1 MKDDEVDPNDLAF
14 VRLVA
19 DTMAHAAKEVLL
31 LAQLEQTF
39 DPQPAN
45 ITGTEDQ
52 VRALEQ
58 QATRLVAALGGRPRL
73 MVVVQDRP
81 KPRYDTYAAAAVDEA
96 ITMFHRARATVCRAH
111 LHFIAGGVIERT
123 PDLLT
128 WPSDER
134 ITAIM
139 QRMATSQF
147 WERAE
152 SAYVKLASLW
162 DRLGQLLDS
171 AFFGIRQYER
181 DGFPSVMDRIYA
193 NHLPVH
199 TELRESSAWV
209 AVRAYQT
216 SEKPDGLKWLLRR
229 RNLIIHSIHL
239 RPSPA
244 GLGNDPLFEGAY
256 NHLEESHRRRLAPGS
271 RDDEIKWLHSHLST
285 AATLFTEVLYLC
297 EFGPICRVG
306 CQIIPKDGLT
316 KQ

>member
-1 MKDDEVDPNDLAF
+1 MKDDEVDPDDLAF
-14 VRLVA
+14 VKLVA
-19 DTMAHAAKEVLL
+19 ETMAHAAKEVLL

-58 QATRLVAALGGRPRL
+58 QATRVVATLGGRPRL

-123 PDLLT
+123 PDLIT

-162 DRLGQLLDS
+162 DRLGQLLDF
-171 AFFGIRQYER
+171 AFFGIR
-181 DGFPSVMDRIYA
+181 
-193 NHLPVH
+193 
-199 TELRESSAWV
+199 ESSSWV
-209 AVRAYQT
+209 VVRAYQT

-239 RPSPA
+239 RPSPV

-285 AATLFTEVLYLC
+285 AATLFTEVLSLC

-306 CQIIPKDGLT
+306 GQIIPKDGLT